1 MNGGRGCND
10 GENERGKV
18 CVQGEVT
25 GSGRRCRKWQ
35 GGTGAAAL
43 VLWFFKREG
52 VAAFCRDGFRFRF
65 SFLVFPPGLSK
76 LPFLVCVGLVVFI
89 GEVWLGRQTWSLNFS
104 FLFANLIFLVFCI
117 FFKNEQYQY
126 QLNEESQ

>member
-1 MNGGRGCND
+1 MEKMRGGRSVCRERLLAQVG
-10 GENERGKV
+10 GAENGRGG
-18 CVQGEVT
+18 QGRLPWF
-25 GSGRRCRKWQ
+25 SGFSKGRGWR
-35 GGTGAAAL
+35 L
-43 VLWFFKREG
+43 
-52 VAAFCRDGFRFRF
+52 FCRDGFRFRF

-76 LPFLVCVGLVVFI
+76 LPLLVCVGLVVFI
-89 GEVWLGRQTWSLNFS
+89 GEVWLGPQTWSLNFS